1 MTTVKTEQVT
11 CDLCGAQEYQKAGEY
26 APEQWAK
33 LHIARPPRYFDSYDI
48 CPMCMPPVEA
58 EKRNRELDKHPAIPP
73 ERVQEVKDAVAKQLQ
88 DHADA
93 GHRDPEDAAAEADW
107 RGDPAKEP
115 SDARSGA

>member
-33 LHIARPPRYFDSYDI
+33 LHIARPPCYFTTYDI

-58 EKRNRELDKHPAIPP
+58 KRK
-73 ERVQEVKDAVAKQLQ
+73 Q

-93 GHRDPEDAAAEADW
+93 GHPDEEPLMGEAEA
-107 RGDPAKEP
+107 RVE
-115 SDARSGA
+115 R